1 MINSANRKES
11 RSLFNLLFFIFLLL
25 LIYVAL
31 KEPSL
36 VAGAASDSLFYCI
49 YRLIPSLF
57 PISVISG
64 IILSGRLYLF
74 LKPITKPL
82 SKLLSV
88 SESSVFAILFGLI
101 IGFPT
106 GCASAVILLQKE
118 YIDVGES
125 RLIVLFS
132 NNAGVSLIFGA
143 IGARSDYL
151 AILFFISQTL
161 SSLLLIR
168 IFSKKKKGDSPAIC
182 EKPLVSSEIIV
193 SSISSAL
200 QSMLTLS
207 AFVIFFS
214 VISGVISDIF
224 SLSFFRSALLL
235 SFLEITGALKF
246 CLSDL
251 SKSAPLLLFA
261 LTFTGLSVNMQSSAM
276 TGGRIPLFHFVLAR
290 LLHSFISLSF
300 YFLLYFVISFF

>member
-11 RSLFNLLFFIFLLL
+11 RSLFNLLFFVFLLL

-31 KEPSL
+31 KKPSL

-101 IGFPT
+101 VGFPT
-106 GCASAVILLQKE
+106 GCASAGILFKKE
-118 YIDVGES
+118 YIDGGES
-125 RLIVLFS
+125 RLIALFA

-143 IGARSDYL
+143 IGARSKYL

-168 IFSKKKKGDSPAIC
+168 IFSKKKKEGFPAIC

-261 LTFTGLSVNMQSSAM
+261 LTFTGLSVNMQSAALTS
-276 TGGRIPLFHFVLAR
+276 GRIPLFYFISAR

-300 YFLLYFVISFF
+300 YFLLSFVISFF